1 LKNVIAAL
9 YSVTPTNVQVEVDQ
23 LTERLTVAQM
33 KQQEK
38 EAAVMAAEAEFNRLN
53 RSQPYV
59 NKCAS
64 GYISFVLHSSPSM
77 RLSSSIFFFS

>member
-1 LKNVIAAL
+1 ML
-9 YSVTPTNVQVEVDQ
+9 QVEVDQ

-53 RSQPYV
+53 R
-59 NKCAS
+59 
-64 GYISFVLHSSPSM
+64 
-77 RLSSSIFFFS
+77 

>member
-1 LKNVIAAL
+1 MNCIQECTVVAAF

-53 RSQPYV
+53 RSQFHV
-59 NKCAS
+59 IES
-64 GYISFVLHSSPSM
+64 GVAHALPD
-77 RLSSSIFFFS
+77 IFLRIT